1 MYHMLLTKGVI
12 NFIIYLI
19 KLVEVLPQAMEI
31 NMILQESNILFYI
44 SVPKSPSPNAYQIAS
59 EFQKDKSTKKG
70 VGFGEGRQEMKITG
84 PFVSTHKNKN
94 PAPGSYDIAPTLSRT
109 CYSMLGKNY
118 QEDKEKKKTPGPGS
132 CTPYK

>member
-1 MYHMLLTKGVI
+1 
-12 NFIIYLI
+12 
-19 KLVEVLPQAMEI
+19 
-31 NMILQESNILFYI
+31 
-44 SVPKSPSPNAYQIAS
+44 
-59 EFQKDKSTKKG
+59 
-70 VGFGEGRQEMKITG
+70 MKITG